1 MRKFS
6 FFSRFSWIVCTEM
19 CIFAVV
25 TIVLCAMLGGTIIRY
40 CSCENEKLINNYNQ
54 HYEENHFGSNVA
66 VGSCCK

>member
-25 TIVLCAMLGGTIIRY
+25 TFVLCAMLGGTIIRY
-40 CSCENEKLINNYNQ
+40 CSCENEKLN
-54 HYEENHFGSNVA
+54 
-66 VGSCCK
+66 K